1 MAESAVISEGTI
13 RTGDFELSPCVD
25 PGWLLTEEGVAPAR
39 EREIESL
46 FAIGN
51 GFVGVRASI
60 AEGNS
65 FSHPA
70 TFVAGIYVADGSLGP
85 RLAVFPNWLHVEVSV
100 EGDRLSIEA
109 GHVLA
114 HRRRLDLRQGVLWR
128 EWRQRTDH
136 AIGLAAA
143 CISRRSARDP
153 AIGRNNRRELR
164 RQNQRRRAFEP
175 FGHHAPGC
183 GTRHC

>member
-1 MAESAVISEGTI
+1 MAESEVISEGTI
-13 RTGDFELSPCVD
+13 RRGEFELSPCVD

-46 FAIGN
+46 FAICN
-51 GFVGVRASI
+51 GFLGVRASI

-128 EWRQRTDH
+128 EWRQEDPTGRIPRLVSLQL
-136 AIGLAAA
+136 ASLAARHV
-143 CISRRSARDP
+143 ILQSV
-153 AIGRNNRRELR
+153 AI
-164 RQNQRRRAFEP
+164 
-175 FGHHAPGC
+175 
-183 GTRHC
+183 T